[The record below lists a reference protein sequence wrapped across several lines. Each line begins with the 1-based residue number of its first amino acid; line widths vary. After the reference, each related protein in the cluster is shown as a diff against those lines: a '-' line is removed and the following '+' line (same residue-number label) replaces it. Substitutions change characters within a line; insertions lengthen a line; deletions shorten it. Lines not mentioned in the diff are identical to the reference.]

1 MNRLSAIAA
10 CFTALG
16 VVAASP
22 QPAVAATRDHA
33 AKDQSRIIPDL
44 DAIGPGAGY
53 HDSGRGRHMDQTTPP
68 DSVPMPAGQTVELT
82 TDAAKRALD
91 AFAEVRESHAD
102 EEMQDYDSLEA
113 FVRETEAG
121 KRLEADIQAHGFSDV
136 GEWSAIIMA
145 IGFAYDA
152 VLEGHES
159 DVEQQIETLRDD
171 HTLDESLRRDLIA
184 SLSALIP
191 SENNKQVLRDL
202 LEDPIYRDK
211 LKAFEAQE

>member
-22 QPAVAATRDHA
+22 QPAQPA
-33 AKDQSRIIPDL
+33 AKDQSRILPDL
-44 DAIGPGAGY
+44 GAAGPGYGY
-53 HDSGRGRHMDQTTPP
+53 HDSGEDRRNDQTVPS
-68 DSVPMPAGQTVELT
+68 DAVPMPAGQTVELT

-91 AFAEVRESHAD
+91 AFGEVRVNYAD
-102 EEMQDYDSLEA
+102 EEMQEYESLEA

-121 KRLEADIQAHGFSDV
+121 KRLQAEIQAHGFSDV
-136 GEWSAIIMA
+136 GEWSATIMA

-152 VLEGHES
+152 LIDGDDS
-159 DVEQQIETLRDD
+159 DIAEQIETLRNDR
-171 HTLDESLRRDLIA
+171 TLNEAVRRDLIA
-184 SLSALIP
+184 SLSALVP
-191 SENNKQVLRDL
+191 SDNNKQVLREL
-202 LEDPIYRDK
+202 VEDPIYRDK